1 MKNRFTGRLGR
12 LFLNAVA
19 LESRSPGSVVM
30 KTRNTTDTG
39 LKPSSMTSFYNGK
52 KPSIC
57 FGGFTLIELLVV
69 VLIIGILAAVALP
82 QYQKAVL
89 KSRFA
94 TVKATVRALSDA
106 QKTYFMANGEFAP
119 RLDELDIQVPKG
131 TVSGS
136 GSQMNYSWGA
146 CYLACDSDNQNGV
159 KANQCGGCLLLKDGK
174 NKINYFNNNFET
186 DKLFCVVYD
195 DAEPIYTDLCR
206 SETGKNAASSHYADY
221 SLYAY

>member
-12 LFLNAVA
+12 LFRNAVT
-19 LESRSPGSVVM
+19 LEHFAACNARGAQPFQ
-30 KTRNTTDTG
+30 NTTRFPLTTCGNDVARG
-39 LKPSSMTSFYNGK
+39 YLR
-52 KPSIC
+52 
-57 FGGFTLIELLVV
+57 GFTLIELLVV
-69 VLIIGILAAVALP
+69 VLVIGILSAIALP
-82 QYQKAVL
+82 QYQKAVARA
-89 KSRFA
+89 RFA

-106 QKTYFMANGEFAP
+106 QKTYFMANGEFAS

-159 KANQCGGCLLLKDGK
+159 KANQCGGCSLLKDGK

-206 SETGKNAASSHYADY
+206 SETGKNAPYSHYANY

>member
-12 LFLNAVA
+12 LFRNAVTP
-19 LESRSPGSVVM
+19 ENRSPGSVVT
-30 KTRNTTDTG
+30 KQESGGDPGTLRAARH
-39 LKPSSMTSFYNGK
+39 SRMTL
-52 KPSIC
+52 C
-57 FGGFTLIELLVV
+57 DERRRGFTLIELLVV
-69 VLIIGILAAVALP
+69 VLIIGILSAIALP
-82 QYQKAVL
+82 QYQKAVARA
-89 KSRFA
+89 RFA

-106 QKTYFMANGEFAP
+106 QKTYFMANGEFAS

-159 KANQCGGCLLLKDGK
+159 KANQCGGCSLLKDGK

-206 SETGKNAASSHYADY
+206 SETGKNAPYSHYANY

>member
-1 MKNRFTGRLGR
+1 
-12 LFLNAVA
+12 
-19 LESRSPGSVVM
+19 
-30 KTRNTTDTG
+30 
-39 LKPSSMTSFYNGK
+39 MTSFYNGK

-106 QKTYFMANGEFAP
+106 QKTYFMANGEFAS
-119 RLDELDIQVPKG
+119 RLDELDIQVPQG
-131 TVSGS
+131 TLEEG
-136 GSQMNYSWGA
+136 GTAMTYPWGQ
-146 CYLACDSDNQNGV
+146 CYIACDTAQNGGRL
-159 KANQCGGCLLLKDGK
+159 NQCGGCVLR
-174 NKINYFNNNFET
+174 INNWRKVTYYNRNFET
-186 DKLFCVVYD
+186 DNFFCVVYD

-206 SETGKNAASSHYADY
+206 SETGKNAASSHYANY